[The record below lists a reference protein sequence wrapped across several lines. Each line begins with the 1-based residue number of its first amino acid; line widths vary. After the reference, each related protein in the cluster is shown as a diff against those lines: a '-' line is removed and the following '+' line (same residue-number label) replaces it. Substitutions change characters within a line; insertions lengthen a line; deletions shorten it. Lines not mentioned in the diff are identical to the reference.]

1 MREERPVITLN
12 DIRLQRLLFRGA
24 DLASL
29 SEYAE
34 KSDMGISEVIA
45 DLEPWLDGKTLE
57 IEAYGSDLFLHT
69 APSGRPT
76 PIGVAIIPANLWE
89 ILRQVGDTQYAAMLF
104 SIIRGLQFAG
114 WNCKTHALDANNPA
128 TFLELLVN
136 NVWSPLFIYPK
147 LNRVAIKKGI
157 LDKIAERKIQYV
169 TLIVQHKET
178 QQYIAEVK
186 TWFTNNDKEL
196 AVVILQEPSFQA
208 VILNGK
214 ETGVKPNTVKYNQK
228 RGPIL

>member
-1 MREERPVITLN
+1 MSEERPVITVN

-45 DLEPWLDGKTLE
+45 NLEPFLDGRTLE

-69 APSGRPT
+69 APSGRPQ
-76 PIGVAIIPANLWE
+76 PHGIAIIPSNLWE

-114 WNCKTHALDANNPA
+114 WRCKTHSLDANNPA
-128 TFLELLVN
+128 TFLELNVN
-136 NVWSPLFIYPK
+136 NVWSPLFVYPK
-147 LNRVAIKKGI
+147 ISRISVKNGI
-157 LDKIAERKIQYV
+157 LDKISERKILYV
-169 TLIVQHKET
+169 TLIVHQKEA

-186 TWFTNNDKEL
+186 RWFVNNNNDL
-196 AVVILQEPSFQA
+196 TVVILQEPSYQPL
-208 VILNGK
+208 VV
-214 ETGVKPNTVKYNQK
+214 TGNDTAVKPKTIKYK
-228 RGPIL
+228 

>member
-1 MREERPVITLN
+1 MSEERPVITVN

-45 DLEPWLDGKTLE
+45 NLEPFLDGRTLE

-69 APSGRPT
+69 APSGRPQ
-76 PIGVAIIPANLWE
+76 PPGIAIIPSNLWE

-114 WNCKTHALDANNPA
+114 WRCKTHSLDANNPA
-128 TFLELLVN
+128 TFLELNVN
-136 NVWSPLFIYPK
+136 NVWSPLFVYPK
-147 LNRVAIKKGI
+147 ISRISVKNGI
-157 LDKIAERKIQYV
+157 LDKISERKILYV
-169 TLIVQHKET
+169 TLIVHQKEA

-186 TWFTNNDKEL
+186 RWFVNNNNDL
-196 AVVILQEPSFQA
+196 TVVILQEPSYQPM
-208 VILNGK
+208 VV
-214 ETGVKPNTVKYNQK
+214 TGNDTAVKPKTIKYK
-228 RGPIL
+228 

>member
-1 MREERPVITLN
+1 MSEERPVITVN

-45 DLEPWLDGKTLE
+45 NLEPFLDGRTLE

-69 APSGRPT
+69 APSGRPQ
-76 PIGVAIIPANLWE
+76 PQGIAIIPSNLWE

-114 WNCKTHALDANNPA
+114 WRCKTHSLDANNPA
-128 TFLELLVN
+128 TFLELNVN
-136 NVWSPLFIYPK
+136 NVWSPLFVYPK
-147 LNRVAIKKGI
+147 INRISVKNGI
-157 LDKIAERKIQYV
+157 LDKISERKILYV
-169 TLIVQHKET
+169 TLIVHQKEA

-186 TWFTNNDKEL
+186 RWFVNNNNDL
-196 AVVILQEPSFQA
+196 TVVILQEPSYQPI
-208 VILNGK
+208 VV
-214 ETGVKPNTVKYNQK
+214 TGNDTAVKPKTIKYK
-228 RGPIL
+228 

>member
-1 MREERPVITLN
+1 MREERPVIAVN

-45 DLEPWLDGKTLE
+45 NLEPWLDGKTLE

-69 APSGRPT
+69 APSGRPQ
-76 PIGVAIIPANLWE
+76 PLEVAIIPANLWE

-114 WNCKTHALDANNPA
+114 WKCKTHALDANNPA
-128 TFLELLVN
+128 TFLELHVN

-147 LNRVAIKKGI
+147 INRVAIKRGI

-169 TLIVQHKET
+169 TLIVQHKEA

-186 TWFTNNDKEL
+186 TWFTNNDDEL
-196 AVVILQEPSFQA
+196 TVVILQEPSYQP
-208 VILNGK
+208 VIITGK
-214 ETGVKPNTVKYNQK
+214 ETGVKPKTIKYNK
-228 RGPIL
+228 KEGL